1 MYKIYAYGIE
11 KVLVELILLW
21 MMIKSYRESGE
32 DTGLTDTAVSNKKNL
47 EVVITIY
54 LATKVTIRY
63 CSLEV
68 IDFSFAIL

>member
-1 MYKIYAYGIE
+1 
-11 KVLVELILLW
+11 